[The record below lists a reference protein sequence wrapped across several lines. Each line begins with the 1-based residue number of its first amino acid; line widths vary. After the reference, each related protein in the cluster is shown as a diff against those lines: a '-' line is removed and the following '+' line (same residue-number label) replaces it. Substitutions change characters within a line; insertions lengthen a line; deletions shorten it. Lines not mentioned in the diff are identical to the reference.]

1 MLSSMVSLFVIGTP
15 LLVSAAIRLAFS
27 DDELSGMLALVRQC
41 TLDGGKRL
49 PHLADLPSLIRTAWN
64 ISGIR
69 VRFHTSLTSVDLE
82 IYYFI

>member
-49 PHLADLPSLIRTAWN
+49 PHLADLPSLIPVFREQLAVLPGTSPA
-64 ISGIR
+64 SG
-69 VRFHTSLTSVDLE
+69 FDFTHP
-82 IYYFI
+82 